1 MMYSS
6 KRFRF
11 ILGLVVP
18 IVASGLILS
27 FRATTAL
34 SAEPD
39 QTAPA
44 TVAEKDTTAQAV
56 QMDLEEQGAGAAAS
70 DPLAKV
76 NNTDLKWT
84 YFRLDDA
91 DDSRLNDYWIKG
103 SWMFAPWLK
112 FNYEL
117 HYQETDVTGSSE
129 NDWES
134 LRLKPIFFLKDG
146 RSGSWKYR
154 LATGFEWILD
164 FNNDDKGIGSGS
176 DQIAPLFGVALIPR
190 KGTTL
195 VPLVQ
200 HFVSYNGDDINTT
213 AFRFIGLQQLPKRIW
228 TKLDFKVPVDWE
240 NDNEI
245 PASAELEFGKMF
257 TPLFGAYFSGLAGI
271 GSDKPF
277 DWGAGL
283 NVRFVY

>member
-134 LRLKPIFFLKDG
+134 LRLKPIFF
-146 RSGSWKYR
+146 
-154 LATGFEWILD
+154 
-164 FNNDDKGIGSGS
+164 
-176 DQIAPLFGVALIPR
+176 
-190 KGTTL
+190 
-195 VPLVQ
+195 
-200 HFVSYNGDDINTT
+200 
-213 AFRFIGLQQLPKRIW
+213 
-228 TKLDFKVPVDWE
+228 
-240 NDNEI
+240 
-245 PASAELEFGKMF
+245 
-257 TPLFGAYFSGLAGI
+257 
-271 GSDKPF
+271 
-277 DWGAGL
+277 
-283 NVRFVY
+283 